1 MLILQSILTTR
12 RQRSPRGSSLEAQ
25 SMSFQSFSVLG
36 YDEKDLE
43 VLRCFNLLHNAQ
55 DSSMLLFQFE
65 VNHRFSPFQ
74 PSICLP
80 IGMCPNRSPPA
91 RKAWCKV
98 STRSWPRAQRTPWK
112 SENRKK
118 PWLPETIPSY
128 AVRGTVLVKGLEAI
142 FDTELPHCLG
152 RHRRHP
158 LHSKVCGRIFGCRG
172 LPTEK
177 MFREMSGCSFHDL
190 DDCVPYKQVRQTCWK
205 SSIFH
210 LA

>member
-25 SMSFQSFSVLG
+25 SISFQSFSVLG
-36 YDEKDLE
+36 YDEKDVE

-55 DSSMLLFQFE
+55 DSSMLPFQFE

-98 STRSWPRAQRTPWK
+98 STRSWPRAPADTMK
-112 SENRKK
+112 FRK
-118 PWLPETIPSY
+118 PASRGYLLTNPPY
-128 AVRGTVLVKGLEAI
+128 AVLGTVLVKGLEAI

-158 LHSKVCGRIFGCRG
+158 LHSKVCGRIFACRG

-177 MFREMSGCSFHDL
+177 MFREMSGCSIWL
-190 DDCVPYKQVRQTCWK
+190 RWLGALQT
-205 SSIFH
+205 SASNMLH